1 MTYEIIDQELF
12 DARKTYVDIIADTV
26 TVTFTDEDQLCT
38 YESWGEHGPNDF
50 AEWGFKIV
58 YK

>member
-50 AEWGFKIV
+50 EEWGLKIV